1 MFVLPI
7 RSDRSVTH
15 RSWVIYGLVALNFA
29 VYSITALYSSNDEL
43 FRRFGFIPARHEPAT
58 IFTSMFLHAN
68 IAHILGNMFFLWMF
82 GESVE
87 EALGHLVTA
96 VCYVVCGIC
105 ATAFYYLANTGSP
118 IPCVGASGA
127 ISGVVGLYAVI
138 FPKARMALHFFLW
151 RIHLGKVETNS
162 VGAIGAWLGEQALLG
177 VFARA
182 TGLTFGVA
190 FLAHVGGL
198 LAGIGLGFALTRSG
212 FPSRYRLMAERKAS
226 RFMICPT
233 CGTRSARRPAGRYT
247 CKRCRS
253 KLVVDETGNVEIAER
268 AEAKP
273 PLWIVI
279 AVFLVVMGWVAAQFY
294 HFATH

>member
-1 MFVLPI
+1 
-7 RSDRSVTH
+7 
-15 RSWVIYGLVALNFA
+15 LVAMNFA
-29 VYSITALYSSNDEL
+29 VYTLTGLDSSSDEVL
-43 FRRFGFIPARHEPAT
+43 RQIGFTPARHEPVT
-58 IFTSMFLHAN
+58 VFTSMFLHAN

-87 EALGHLVTA
+87 EALGHVVTA
-96 VCYVVCGIC
+96 GCYVVCGIF
-105 ATAFYYLANTGSP
+105 ATGFYYLANTGSS

-127 ISGVVGLYAVI
+127 ISGMVGLYAVI
-138 FPKARMALHFFLW
+138 FPRARMALHLFLW

-162 VGAIGAWLGEQALLG
+162 VGAVGAWLGEQALLG

-190 FLAHVGGL
+190 FLVHVGGL

-212 FPSRYRLMAERKAS
+212 FPSRYRLMTARKGS
-226 RFMICPT
+226 RLMICPA
-233 CGTRSARRPAGRYT
+233 CGTRGPRRPAGRYT

-253 KLVVDETGNVEIAER
+253 KVVVDEAGNLEIAER

-273 PLWIVI
+273 PLWIVV

-294 HFATH
+294 RFATH